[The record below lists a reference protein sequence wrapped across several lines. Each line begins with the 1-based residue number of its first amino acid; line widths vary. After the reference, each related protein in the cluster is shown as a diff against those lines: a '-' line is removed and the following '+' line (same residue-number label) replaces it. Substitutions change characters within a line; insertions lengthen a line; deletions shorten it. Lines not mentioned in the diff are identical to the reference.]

1 MKALLLTAA
10 TILVVSAVLTALAT
24 SAPAAPT
31 PTANASGTPLGP
43 DDTYFVTQTSL
54 GTPFQVDAGRVAL
67 AKGTTQAIRSYA
79 DLMVSSHITV
89 NDALLAVLKNKA
101 PVPPPTLLKAAYAT
115 TVSTLQHE
123 SGSTLD
129 ADYVRGQ
136 VNYQKANAALYEY
149 EIANGTDPDL
159 KVFAQETLPKIQDH
173 LARALKL
180 QAAEK

>member
-1 MKALLLTAA
+1 MKVLLLASA
-10 TILVVSAVLTALAT
+10 IILGFCVVLLPLAT
-24 SAPAAPT
+24 SAPAQESA
-31 PTANASGTPLGP
+31 ASASGTPLGP
-43 DDTYFVTQTSL
+43 VDTYFVTQTSL

-79 DLMVSSHITV
+79 DLMVSSHVTV

-115 TVSTLQHE
+115 TVWSLQHE

-149 EIANGTDPDL
+149 EIANGSDPDL
-159 KVFAQETLPKIQDH
+159 KAFAQETLPKIQDH

-180 QAAEK
+180 QGAN

>member
-1 MKALLLTAA
+1 MKALLLTTAA
-10 TILVVSAVLTALAT
+10 ILVVSAVLIPLAT
-24 SAPAAPT
+24 SAPAAPK
-31 PTANASGTPLGP
+31 PASASGTPLGP

-54 GTPFQVDAGRVAL
+54 GTPFQVDAGRVAE

-136 VNYQKANAALYEY
+136 VNYQNANAALYEY

-159 KVFAQETLPKIQDH
+159 KAFARETLPKIQDH
-173 LARALKL
+173 LERALKL
-180 QAAEK
+180 QAAAK